1 MISGKRSRFVGNST
15 SYSPRFQRDGI
26 IVMAGLF
33 LAVVSGMLIVFLA
46 GHYRGGVLEAFR
58 LAGFVLLLW
67 MIGSWI
73 AGRLA
78 GDIQEKRFLRRLFLV
93 AYTARLVIALLFLY
107 LMPVLV
113 KNHPYLSYG
122 FFGDDGMAYDRI
134 AFRIASGWHAGAG
147 FDLLQIA
154 IPGARGYILL
164 NAVLYFIFGHQV
176 LVVRFFESFLGAL
189 VPVFTYEIARRLLPS
204 RWARFA
210 ALLTAFYPEQLLYS
224 VVQLKEISVTFAMV
238 TFLWASF
245 RWKEK
250 PSIWGGL
257 WMVISLIYVLFT
269 RFYYAFPLL
278 AASAVVLRYM
288 PDYMPGRPTLQ
299 PRRLVSRIAIIGALF
314 LVSEYILN
322 QFFDITLFNPF
333 SSPRIEYFLLSQ
345 QTVSDESFYRI
356 FSGAAGIVR
365 LALIPAVIVYTFLNP
380 FLLWP
385 LISPDPVFT
394 LLAPAIVLWYI
405 LLPFLLFSLLSRFRS
420 PGWYP
425 LLALITVA
433 LLLLALSGGGAAA
446 TGRLKVSLQPFFFLF
461 ATDGL
466 RRFASGDS
474 RLRIMLL
481 LYSGMLMAIVM
492 LYLFVRAR
500 EVSYGAVI
508 TLAMTGAI
516 VFIHRLL
523 QSRLGDLGL
532 PWRKS

>member
-1 MISGKRSRFVGNST
+1 
-15 SYSPRFQRDGI
+15 
-26 IVMAGLF
+26 MAGLF

-224 VVQLKEISVTFAMV
+224 VVQLKEISLTFAMV
-238 TFLWASF
+238 TFLWALF
-245 RWKEK
+245 RWRER
-250 PSIWGGL
+250 PTIWYGV
-257 WMVISLIYVLFT
+257 WMTFSLIHVLLT
-269 RFYYAFPLL
+269 RFHYAFPLMVG
-278 AASAVVLRYM
+278 AAVALWYRPRHRSLQ
-288 PDYMPGRPTLQ
+288 PGRL
-299 PRRLVSRIAIIGALF
+299 LLGLAVFGAF
-314 LVSEYILN
+314 IFVSEYILG
-322 QFFDITLFNPF
+322 QFFAINLFDPF
-333 SSPRIEYFLLSQ
+333 SSPKINYFLLGQ
-345 QTVSDESFYRI
+345 FTTSDESFYQI
-356 FSGAAGIVR
+356 FTGASDAAR
-365 LALIPAVIVYTFLNP
+365 LALIPVVIAFTFLNP
-380 FLLWP
+380 FVLWP

-394 LLAPAIVLWYI
+394 LLFPAILLWYM
-405 LLPFLLFSLLSRFRS
+405 LLPFLLFSLASRFRS

-446 TGRLKVSLQPFFFLF
+446 IGRLKVPLQPFFFVL
-461 ATDGL
+461 AADGL
-466 RRFASGDS
+466 RRFVAGDS
-474 RLRIMLL
+474 RLKLTLL
-481 LYSGMLMAIVM
+481 LYFSILMAIVIIY
-492 LYLFVRAR
+492 LYVRVQ
-500 EVSYGAVI
+500 EVLYGVLIA
-508 TLAMTGAI
+508 LAMTGSI
-516 VFIHRLL
+516 LL
-523 QSRLGDLGL
+523 INWLLRRGSDLGL
-532 PWRKS
+532 P